1 MMTFTTETNVQIV
14 APYLKLL
21 LKNMLKDVL
30 ETHNWYA
37 GLEGDS
43 IPRHV
48 VVAVLGELVK
58 EIELGLEVVEC
69 LESEV
74 H

>member
-1 MMTFTTETNVQIV
+1 MTFATDTNVQILK
-14 APYLKLL
+14 PYLKLL
-21 LKNMLKDVL
+21 VENMLKDVL

-43 IPRHV
+43 VPRHV
-48 VVAVLGELVK
+48 VVAMLGEHVK
-58 EIELGLEVVEC
+58 EIELSLEVIEC
-69 LESEV
+69 LETEV